1 MPKNE
6 PLVGFRGTAFE
17 RVGGRR
23 ARVLTGS
30 TVVPAVHPNAGVTAW
45 YAAQLDDALRGAY
58 TDAALEL
65 TLAYRDRPKVG
76 IAAMDSIQAPKAAG
90 VMFWCHGR
98 VLLVHRV
105 DGQGWAFPG
114 GGIEPGETCEDA
126 ARREV
131 REEIGRTA
139 DELTPIDSRMNFV
152 TFSCKVRGQFVPQL
166 NDEHDSYLW
175 RFPRDALGE
184 LPLHPG
190 VRQTLIRDN
199 DTNLAVDAA
208 YSVKYLDDVLKRWG
222 KKWNKRFDV
231 MADNLAKRFTSKAF
245 RMTDVAMKAA
255 FKQSGFTVSFKAT
268 RKSLQAYKLVSA
280 DNVGL
285 IRNLQQDFYNRIQ
298 QDVWASVRA
307 GADMATLSSKL
318 TNSYGITKRRADLIS
333 VDQNAKAKAVIETT
347 RRQELGITKAI
358 WQHSRAGKEP
368 RPVHEK
374 WGRENQVF
382 DLSKGLYDP
391 DEGEYVFPGQLI
403 HCRCTSRAVIEGF
416 EKA

>member
-1 MPKNE
+1 MPRKLN
-6 PLVGFRGTAFE
+6 PLRPPRVAKPRGAII
-17 RVGGRR
+17 
-23 ARVLTGS
+23 A
-30 TVVPAVHPNAGVTAW
+30 AVYPNAGVAAW
-45 YAAQLDDALRGAY
+45 YATQLDEALRAAY

-90 VMFWCHGR
+90 VMFWCEGR

-105 DGQGWAFPG
+105 DGLGWAFPG
-114 GGIEPGETCEDA
+114 GGIEPGETAEEC

-131 REEIGRTA
+131 REEVGRTA

-152 TFSCKVRGQFVPQL
+152 TFSCKVRGSFTPQL
-166 NDEHDSYLW
+166 NDEHDAYVWL
-175 RFPRDALGE
+175 FPREALGTLE
-184 LPLHPG
+184 LHPG
-190 VRQTLIRDN
+190 VHNTLIRDN
-199 DTNLAVDAA
+199 ETNLAIDAA
-208 YSVKYLDDVLKRWG
+208 YSVKYIDDVLKRWG

-231 MADNLAKRFTSKAF
+231 MADNIAKRFTSRAF

-255 FKQSGFTVSFKAT
+255 FKQSGFTVSFNAT
-268 RKSLQAYKLVSA
+268 RKSLQAYKLTVA

-285 IRNLQQDFYNRIQ
+285 IKNLQQDYYNRIQ

-318 TNSYGITKRRADLIS
+318 QNSYGITKRRADTIS

-347 RRQELGITKAI
+347 RRQELGIKKAI
-358 WQHSRAGKEP
+358 WQHSAAGVEKRRVHVQWGKE
-368 RPVHEK
+368 EK
-374 WGRENQVF
+374 VF
-382 DLSKGLYDP
+382 DLSKGLFDP

-403 HCRCTSRAVIEGF
+403 HCKCTSRALIEGF
-416 EKA
+416 ENAPVK